1 MFFQKQGLFQCPQI
15 KGWETLVITVGAL
28 CSNGNISYFSQTGDK
43 LDVVAPG
50 VDVLSTLPNNETG
63 LKDGTSMACP
73 HVAGLA
79 ALILE
84 RNPRLTVTQVNDI
97 IENNTKK
104 VGPNKYN
111 ETRKNGTWNS
121 YYGYGLINAEQALIN
136 TPR

>member
-1 MFFQKQGLFQCPQI
+1 M
-15 KGWETLVITVGAL
+15 
-28 CSNGNISYFSQTGDK
+28 
-43 LDVVAPG
+43 VAPG

-111 ETRKNGTWNS
+111 ETRKTVLGIVIMVMVSSMQNKH
-121 YYGYGLINAEQALIN
+121 
-136 TPR
+136 

>member
-1 MFFQKQGLFQCPQI
+1 M
-15 KGWETLVITVGAL
+15 
-28 CSNGNISYFSQTGDK
+28 
-43 LDVVAPG
+43 VAPG

-136 TPR
+136 ISR

>member
-1 MFFQKQGLFQCPQI
+1 M
-15 KGWETLVITVGAL
+15 
-28 CSNGNISYFSQTGDK
+28 
-43 LDVVAPG
+43 VAPG
-50 VDVLSTLPNNETG
+50 VDVLSTLPNKETG

>member
-1 MFFQKQGLFQCPQI
+1 M
-15 KGWETLVITVGAL
+15 
-28 CSNGNISYFSQTGDK
+28 
-43 LDVVAPG
+43 VAPG

-84 RNPRLTVTQVNDI
+84 RNPRLTVTQFNDI

>member
-1 MFFQKQGLFQCPQI
+1 M
-15 KGWETLVITVGAL
+15 
-28 CSNGNISYFSQTGDK
+28 
-43 LDVVAPG
+43 VAPG

-111 ETRKNGTWNS
+111 ETLKKVLGIVIMVMVSSMQNKH
-121 YYGYGLINAEQALIN
+121 
-136 TPR
+136 

>member
-1 MFFQKQGLFQCPQI
+1 M
-15 KGWETLVITVGAL
+15 
-28 CSNGNISYFSQTGDK
+28 
-43 LDVVAPG
+43 VAPG

-104 VGPNKYN
+104 VGPKNIMRHVKTVLGIVIMVMVSSMQNKH
-111 ETRKNGTWNS
+111 
-121 YYGYGLINAEQALIN
+121 
-136 TPR
+136 

>member
-1 MFFQKQGLFQCPQI
+1 M
-15 KGWETLVITVGAL
+15 
-28 CSNGNISYFSQTGDK
+28 
-43 LDVVAPG
+43 VAPG

-84 RNPRLTVTQVNDI
+84 RNPRLTVTLVNDI
-97 IENNTKK
+97 IENN
-104 VGPNKYN
+104 
-111 ETRKNGTWNS
+111 
-121 YYGYGLINAEQALIN
+121 YGYGLINAEQALIN